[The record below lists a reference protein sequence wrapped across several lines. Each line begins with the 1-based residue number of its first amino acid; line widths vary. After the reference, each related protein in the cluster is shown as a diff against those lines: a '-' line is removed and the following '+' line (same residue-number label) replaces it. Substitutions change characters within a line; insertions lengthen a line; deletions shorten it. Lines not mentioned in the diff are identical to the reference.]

1 MNRHLKRLAVSSISA
16 TVLLASAQASVLP
29 VYAQSHSSGEV
40 QAAAFSKVTALSP
53 SILDLKFDNDA
64 TDSSASAVSAT
75 IYGNPE
81 YVQGRIGQAIQLQTR
96 GQYVDLGD
104 RNEFRFGDAAD
115 FSIAFW
121 FKSSGITG
129 DPSIISNKDW
139 NSGSNTGWILA
150 VNGSGNL
157 VWNYK
162 TSKSARMDTTVPG
175 IADNTWHHIAV
186 SHDRAN
192 GIARF
197 YKDGALV
204 KTVDI
209 SSMKGTLD
217 SPYTTKIGQDGT
229 GKYGSTLTARVDNLQ
244 MYRNAL
250 TDAEVRAMFDSA
262 PPLPPAPVASVSL
275 DQTELNL
282 KAGAPMPLAAAVYPD
297 DATNKEVKWTSS
309 DEAVAKVETIDGRT
323 TVVTGKAGNATI
335 TVKTVD
341 GGKTATAAVRVTN
354 SIDVSGDGLLT
365 KEDLNLVLK
374 NQNSREGDN
383 RWERAQTA
391 DINGDRK
398 VDHDDVQIV
407 RDRLA
412 PYKDDFLYKRVVFIG
427 IDGAGNGVKDPQAN
441 AENIRKLMSEGAG
454 TYEAKAMLPTIS
466 AQNWGSILHGVVPAK
481 HGLTNDVAA
490 GKPYPENN
498 LYPSY
503 MKLLKQERPM
513 LKQASFATW
522 SPINKG
528 IIEDSAGAYKANG
541 GNDETTTQNTV
552 DYIKSEGQNAR
563 NIFVHLDE
571 VDGAGHTYGYYTPK
585 FYEKLQKADQ
595 NVGRIIQALE
605 EKGLTDDTLI
615 ILTADHGG
623 KGTGH
628 GGSSQ
633 EEQTVFWLAKG
644 TSIAAGTVL
653 SDEVRVVDTA
663 AVVAHALRLEIPEN
677 WDAKIPAGLFQGK
690 KK

>member
-1 MNRHLKRLAVSSISA
+1 MNRHLKRLAVSSIAA

-29 VYAQSHSSGEV
+29 VYAQSISSGED
-40 QAAAFSKVTALSP
+40 QTAAFSQAISLSP
-53 SILDLKFDNDA
+53 SVLDLKFDNDA
-64 TDSSASAVSAT
+64 ADSSASAVSAT
-75 IYGNPE
+75 VYGNPE
-81 YVQGRIGQAIQLQTR
+81 YVQGRLGQAIQFQTR
-96 GQYVDLGD
+96 GQYVDLGNRD
-104 RNEFRFGDAAD
+104 EFRFGDAAD
-115 FSIAFW
+115 FSVAFW

-162 TSKSARMDTTVPG
+162 TSQSARMDTTVSG
-175 IADNTWHHIAV
+175 VADNNWHHIAV
-186 SHDRAN
+186 SHDRVN

-209 SSMKGTLD
+209 SGMKGTLD
-217 SPYTTKIGQDGT
+217 SSYTTKIGQDGT
-229 GKYGSTLTARVDNLQ
+229 GKYGSTLTARVDDLQ
-244 MYRNAL
+244 IYRNAL
-250 TDAEVRAMFDSA
+250 TDAEVSAMFDSA
-262 PPLPPAPVASVSL
+262 PPLPPTPVASVSL
-275 DQTELNL
+275 DRSELDL
-282 KAGAPMPLAAAVYPD
+282 KAGAPMPLTATVYPD
-297 DATNKEVKWTSS
+297 DATIKEVEWLSS
-309 DEAVAKVETIDGRT
+309 DDTVAKVETINGRP
-323 TVVTGKAGNATI
+323 TVVAGKAGNATL

-341 GGKTATAAVRVTN
+341 GGKTATAVVRVSN

-383 RWERAQTA
+383 RWARAQTA

-407 RDRLA
+407 RDRLV
-412 PYKDDFLYKRVVFIG
+412 PYKDTFLYKRVVFIG

-441 AENIRKLMSEGAG
+441 AQNIQKLMSEGAG

-466 AQNWGSILHGVVPAK
+466 AQNWGSILHGVIPAK

-503 MKLLKQERPM
+503 MKMLKQERPM

-528 IIEDSAGAYKANG
+528 IIEDSAGAYKVNG
-541 GNDETTTQNTV
+541 GNDETTTQKTV
-552 DYIKSEGQNAR
+552 DYIKAEGHNAR

-571 VDGAGHTYGYYTPK
+571 VDGAGHNYGYYTPK
-585 FYEKLQKADQ
+585 FYEKLQNADQ
-595 NVGRIIQALE
+595 YVGRIVQALE
-605 EKGLTDDTLI
+605 DAGLMEDTLI

-628 GGSSQ
+628 GGNSL
-633 EEQTVFWLAKG
+633 EEQTVFWAAKG
-644 TSIAAGTVL
+644 KSIAAGTVL
-653 SDEVRVVDTA
+653 SDDVSVVDTA
-663 AVVAHALRLEIPEN
+663 AVVAHALRLEIPED
-677 WDAKIPAGLFQGK
+677 WDAKIPAGLFQDK
-690 KK
+690 KQ